1 LGQENSGY
9 GSGNGEKSFD
19 LANVIETAIQVPG
32 VKVNRETFLR
42 ERFKNKSPEELNE
55 IIELGPVDAKCSR
68 KELRKMADRIVSER
82 TLFST
87 GASFVAGLPGGL
99 ALAASIPA
107 DLIQFYAVTLR
118 LAQEVAY
125 LYGEQDLWSG
135 EWLDSEKVT
144 NQLILYC
151 GVMLGASGASQ
162 MVRVVSSSLAKQALK
177 KLPQQALM
185 KTFYYPV
192 IKSIAKALGARMTK
206 EIFAKGVSK
215 AIPVIGGVVSGGI
228 TFATMRPMGIRLVDA
243 LDEAHFSYSESEF
256 ESDWK
261 DVVLVCNDAE
271 FTEEP
276 SSDAAP
282 CEEKKTVGSSN
293 GILDQIK
300 QAKELLDAGVIGEEE
315 FAAIKAKLISQM

>member
-1 LGQENSGY
+1 MEAVM
-9 GSGNGEKSFD
+9 EKKSFD
-19 LANVIETAIQVPG
+19 LANVIETAIRVPG

-42 ERFKNKSPEELNE
+42 ERFKNKSPEELNQ

-99 ALAASIPA
+99 ALAASIPT
-107 DLIQFYAVTLR
+107 DLIQFYAVALR
-118 LAQEVAY
+118 LAQELAY
-125 LYGEQDLWSG
+125 LFGEQDLWNG
-135 EWLDSEKVT
+135 GWPDSERVT

-177 KLPQQALM
+177 KLPQQALT
-185 KTFYYPV
+185 KGFYYPV

-228 TFATMRPMGIRLVDA
+228 TFATMRPMGMRLADA

-261 DVVLVCNDAE
+261 DVVSVCNDAE
-271 FTEEP
+271 FTEEA

-282 CEEKKTVGSSN
+282 CEEKKTAGSSN
-293 GILDQIK
+293 GILEHIK

-315 FAAIKAKLISQM
+315 FAAIKANLISQM

>member
-1 LGQENSGY
+1 
-9 GSGNGEKSFD
+9 
-19 LANVIETAIQVPG
+19 
-32 VKVNRETFLR
+32 
-42 ERFKNKSPEELNE
+42 
-55 IIELGPVDAKCSR
+55 
-68 KELRKMADRIVSER
+68 MA
-82 TLFST
+82 
-87 GASFVAGLPGGL
+87 
-99 ALAASIPA
+99 ALIPA
-107 DLIQFYAVTLR
+107 DLIQFYAVSLR
-118 LAQEVAY
+118 LAQELAY

-135 EWLDSEKVT
+135 EWLDSERVT

-177 KLPQQALM
+177 KLPQKALM
-185 KTFYYPV
+185 KGFYYPV
-192 IKSIAKALGARMTK
+192 IKSIAKALGAKMTK

-228 TFATMRPMGIRLVDA
+228 TFATMRPMGMRLADA

-261 DVVLVCNDAE
+261 DVVSVCNDAE

-282 CEEKKTVGSSN
+282 CEEKKTVVSSN

>member
-1 LGQENSGY
+1 MEAVM
-9 GSGNGEKSFD
+9 EKKSFD

-32 VKVNRETFLR
+32 VKVHREVFLR
-42 ERFKNKSPEELNE
+42 ERFKNKSPEELNQ

-82 TLFST
+82 TMFST
-87 GASFVAGLPGGL
+87 GASFVAGLPGGF
-99 ALAASIPA
+99 AMAASIPA
-107 DLIQFYAVTLR
+107 DLIQFYAVSLR
-118 LAQEVAY
+118 LAQELAY
-125 LYGEQDLWSG
+125 LYGEQDLWHG
-135 EWLDSEKVT
+135 EKPDSEKVT

-177 KLPQQALM
+177 KLPQQALT

-192 IKSIAKALGARMTK
+192 IKSIAKALGAKMTK

-228 TFATMRPMGIRLVDA
+228 TFATMRPMGMRLADA

-261 DVVLVCNDAE
+261 DVVSVCNDAE

-282 CEEKKTVGSSN
+282 CEEKKTVVSSN
-293 GILDQIK
+293 GILEHIK

>member
-1 LGQENSGY
+1 MGQENSGY

-162 MVRVVSSSLAKQALK
+162 MVRVVSSSLAK
-177 KLPQQALM
+177 
-185 KTFYYPV
+185 
-192 IKSIAKALGARMTK
+192 
-206 EIFAKGVSK
+206 
-215 AIPVIGGVVSGGI
+215 
-228 TFATMRPMGIRLVDA
+228 
-243 LDEAHFSYSESEF
+243 
-256 ESDWK
+256 
-261 DVVLVCNDAE
+261 
-271 FTEEP
+271 
-276 SSDAAP
+276 
-282 CEEKKTVGSSN
+282 
-293 GILDQIK
+293 
-300 QAKELLDAGVIGEEE
+300 
-315 FAAIKAKLISQM
+315 

>member
-1 LGQENSGY
+1 MEAVM
-9 GSGNGEKSFD
+9 EKKSFD